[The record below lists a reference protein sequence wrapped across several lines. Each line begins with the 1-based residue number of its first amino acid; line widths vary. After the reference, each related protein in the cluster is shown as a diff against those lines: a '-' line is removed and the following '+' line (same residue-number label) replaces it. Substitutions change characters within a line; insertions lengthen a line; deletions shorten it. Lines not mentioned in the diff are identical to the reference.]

1 MAVGIEDPG
10 LGIGFEAGE
19 GTEAAG
25 QDLDCVEGALLD
37 GGQRGVGRVVGVA
50 RAAVEGGGAAAE
62 FRVFADPG
70 VLVERRDGP
79 DEAIRSIPHL
89 WASCSSARPFF
100 R

>member
-1 MAVGIEDPG
+1 
-10 LGIGFEAGE
+10 
-19 GTEAAG
+19 
-25 QDLDCVEGALLD
+25 
-37 GGQRGVGRVVGVA
+37 
-50 RAAVEGGGAAAE
+50 
-62 FRVFADPG
+62 